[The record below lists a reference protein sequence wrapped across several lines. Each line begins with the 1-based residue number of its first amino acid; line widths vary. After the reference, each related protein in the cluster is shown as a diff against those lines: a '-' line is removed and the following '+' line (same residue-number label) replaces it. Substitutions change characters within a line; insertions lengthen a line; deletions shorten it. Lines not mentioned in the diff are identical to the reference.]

1 MISLFQLR
9 IYTIFVIF
17 ECKSLIAYAVI
28 WLPILTVGA
37 VSMGFINFKSNRV
50 IWKVNIKLHV
60 KFTKVCR
67 DNNEIP
73 KINEILIMKSLR
85 VSQLCVL
92 THPSQCY
99 WTAWVYEIV
108 MVNLAN
114 IFKMLNR
121 IKLNSWR
128 LLSIGAS
135 DIYIYIYIFNKF
147 FWLR

>member
-17 ECKSLIAYAVI
+17 ECESLIAYAVI

-50 IWKVNIKLHV
+50 IWKINNKLHV
-60 KFTKVCR
+60 KFTNVCR
-67 DNNEIP
+67 DNEVP

-121 IKLNSWR
+121 IKLNSSR
-128 LLSIGAS
+128 LLSIEAS
-135 DIYIYIYIFNKF
+135 DI
-147 FWLR
+147 

>member
-9 IYTIFVIF
+9 IYTIF
-17 ECKSLIAYAVI
+17 ECEFLIAYAVI

-50 IWKVNIKLHV
+50 IWKINNKLPV
-60 KFTKVCR
+60 KFTKVFR
-67 DNNEIP
+67 DNEVP

-114 IFKMLNR
+114 IFK
-121 IKLNSWR
+121 IE
-128 LLSIGAS
+128 
-135 DIYIYIYIFNKF
+135 
-147 FWLR
+147 